1 MTHNTMKRRL
11 SRCYKLTPRE
21 ARLLLRSSNYDYNLA
36 ESVLIQRGP
45 ESCRLSIDDICT
57 AIQGIVKVT
66 TKIVKAMAEACSAFG
81 KTFSEVMNLDE

>member
-36 ESVLIQRGP
+36 ESVLIQRGL
-45 ESCRLSIDDICT
+45 ESCCLSIDDISK
-57 AIQGIVKVT
+57 AIQVFTNVTKKV
-66 TKIVKAMAEACSAFG
+66 VKAFAEACSAFG
-81 KTFSEVMNLDE
+81 KAFSEEMNRDE